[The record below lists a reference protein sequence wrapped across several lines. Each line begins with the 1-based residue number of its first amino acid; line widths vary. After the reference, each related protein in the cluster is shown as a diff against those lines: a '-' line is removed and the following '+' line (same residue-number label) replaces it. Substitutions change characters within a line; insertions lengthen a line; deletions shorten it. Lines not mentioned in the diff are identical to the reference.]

1 MKMFKILIF
10 ILLLFWLFL
19 FISESVDLTTL
30 DLGRH
35 IKNGEM
41 VLKGNFD
48 VLKTNFYSYTHTN
61 YSFVNHHWL
70 TGVTFYIIWRL
81 FSFVGLSLFYILLF
95 FITFCVFFNVE
106 TRRWHVS
113 SKINFWTA
121 TILSFALIPLIAD
134 RQEIRPEIFTYL
146 FSGLFILILT
156 QCHPERIRLNFF
168 RKEKNLAEES
178 KDPAENEP
186 LVNIPKPKKK
196 RSLLWLLPILML
208 LWVNLHIGFVFGL
221 LIIGVFLIEFLFKN
235 RNKFKKLL
243 IVFIPACFITLINP
257 NGLKGVLQPLTIF
270 KEYGYQ
276 IVENK
281 SIWFLENYGVLNPNF
296 LLVKI
301 LIAVLLISFILIII
315 FKRKSFSISYFL
327 LAITFSIMACLAVR
341 NFSHFGLIALP
352 ILVFNISEIKSGL
365 QNKYNALNIKYTF
378 LILGVIIFGLS
389 FAYNYDYVLARSKR
403 ISLELSPLNSMS
415 AEFLKDNKISGPIFN
430 NYDIGGYLIFHLY
443 PDEKVFIDNRPETYP
458 VSFFKHEYIPMQEN
472 NEKWNELNKKY
483 NFDIIF
489 FARHDLTPWAQKF
502 LIERVQDENW
512 APIFVDNYN
521 IIFIKRVNE
530 NKDIIEKYEIDKSRF
545 GVRSN

>member
-1 MKMFKILIF
+1 
-10 ILLLFWLFL
+10 
-19 FISESVDLTTL
+19 
-30 DLGRH
+30 
-35 IKNGEM
+35 
-41 VLKGNFD
+41 
-48 VLKTNFYSYTHTN
+48 
-61 YSFVNHHWL
+61 
-70 TGVTFYIIWRL
+70 
-81 FSFVGLSLFYILLF
+81 
-95 FITFCVFFNVE
+95 
-106 TRRWHVS
+106 
-113 SKINFWTA
+113 
-121 TILSFALIPLIAD
+121 
-134 RQEIRPEIFTYL
+134 
-146 FSGLFILILT
+146 
-156 QCHPERIRLNFF
+156 
-168 RKEKNLAEES
+168 
-178 KDPAENEP
+178 
-186 LVNIPKPKKK
+186 
-196 RSLLWLLPILML
+196 
-208 LWVNLHIGFVFGL
+208 
-221 LIIGVFLIEFLFKN
+221 
-235 RNKFKKLL
+235 
-243 IVFIPACFITLINP
+243 
-257 NGLKGVLQPLTIF
+257 
-270 KEYGYQ
+270 
-276 IVENK
+276 
-281 SIWFLENYGVLNPNF
+281 
-296 LLVKI
+296 
-301 LIAVLLISFILIII
+301 
-315 FKRKSFSISYFL
+315 
-327 LAITFSIMACLAVR
+327 MACLAVR

>member
-1 MKMFKILIF
+1 MIKKIIKISIF
-10 ILLLFWLFL
+10 IILLFCLFL

-41 VLKGNFD
+41 VLKGNFE
-48 VLKTNFYSYTHTN
+48 VLKTNFYSYAHTN

-70 TGVTFYIIWRL
+70 TGVVFYIIWRL

-95 FITFCVFFNVE
+95 FITFGVFFIVE
-106 TRRWHVS
+106 TSIHRVS
-113 SKINFWTA
+113 TKHKNNFWTVA
-121 TILSFALIPLIAD
+121 ILSFALIPLIAD

-146 FSGLFILILT
+146 FSGIFLLIFARFVHRGRDEAMPCLYIL
-156 QCHPERIRLNFF
+156 
-168 RKEKNLAEES
+168 
-178 KDPAENEP
+178 P
-186 LVNIPKPKKK
+186 L
-196 RSLLWLLPILML
+196 LML

-327 LAITFSIMACLAVR
+327 LAIVFSVMSCLAVR

-365 QNKYNALNIKYTF
+365 QNKYSALNIKYTF

-389 FAYNYDYVLARSKR
+389 FAYNYDYVLARSKKVN
-403 ISLELSPLNSMS
+403 LNLSPRNSVS
-415 AEFLKDNKISGPIFN
+415 AEFLKDNKIPGPIFN
-430 NYDIGGYLIFHLY
+430 NYDIGGYLIFYLY
-443 PDEKVFIDNRPETYP
+443 PNEKVFVDNRPETYP
-458 VSFFKHEYIPMQEN
+458 VEFFKHEYVPMQEN
-472 NEKWNELNKKY
+472 NEKWDELDDKY
-483 NFDIIF
+483 NFNIIF

-502 LIERVQDENW
+502 LIKRVQDENW

-521 IIFIKRVNE
+521 IIFIKRSSSNADV
-530 NKDIIEKYEIDKSRF
+530 IEKYEIDKSRF
-545 GVRSN
+545 SVKENK